1 MGRRTEMANAT
12 IALPEYGVSERFGT
26 KTAGAVIL
34 GGDYQ
39 GLGIVR
45 SLGRQGVPTCIVDDE
60 HSIARYSRY
69 AGPAVHFANL
79 KDERHT
85 VDELLSLGRRLGLE
99 GWLLY
104 PTRDELVAAIS
115 RYRDQLTQ
123 VFRVPTPA
131 WESVQWA
138 WDKRNTYRLA
148 EQLGIPIPATRYPTS
163 PAELDEFDGLE
174 PPFAIKP
181 AIKEHFVY
189 ATRVKAWCA
198 ESHAELRRLFQ
209 KAYEIVGP
217 GEVMVQEVIPGG
229 GSQQYSYCA
238 FYRKGEAVGSM
249 VAKRRRQHPLQ
260 FGRAST
266 FVETIDQPELE
277 EMSERFLRAID
288 YYGLAELEYKL
299 DPRDGKFKMLDVNAR
314 TWGYHTLGTSAGV
327 DFSYML
333 FADQMGLPVSPARA
347 RLGVGW
353 TRTTTDIP
361 TVFLE
366 FLAGSLNFREYL
378 HSLGMCRTEAVF
390 SVEDPFPGLVELLLI
405 PYLAVK
411 RGF

>member
-1 MGRRTEMANAT
+1 MEQQTEMANAT
-12 IALPEYGVSERFGT
+12 STLLEQSTSERFGT
-26 KTAGAVIL
+26 KTAGAVVL

-45 SLGRQGVPTCIVDDE
+45 SLGRHGVPTCIVDDE

-69 AGPAVHFANL
+69 AGQAVHFSNL

-115 RYRDQLTQ
+115 RYREELSQ
-123 VFRVPTPA
+123 VFRVPTPE

-148 EQLGIPIPATRYPTS
+148 EQLGIPIPATWYPRS
-163 PAELDEFDGLE
+163 VAELERFDELA

-198 ESHAELRRLFQ
+198 QSHAELRTLFQ

-238 FYRKGEAVGSM
+238 FFREGEAVGSM

-266 FVETIDQPELE
+266 FVETIEQPELE

-288 YYGLAELEYKL
+288 YYGLVELEYKL
-299 DPRDGKFKMLDVNAR
+299 DPRDGKYKMLDVNAR
-314 TWGYHTLGTSAGV
+314 TWGYHTLGASAGV

-333 FADQMGLPVSPARA
+333 FADQMGLPTSPAKA
-347 RLGVGW
+347 QPGIGW
-353 TRTTTDIP
+353 MRTTTDIP

-366 FLAGSLNFREYL
+366 FLAGSMGPRGYL
-378 HSLGMCRTEAVF
+378 RSLGMCRTEAVF
-390 SVEDPFPGLVELLLI
+390 SLEDPLPGIAELFLI